1 MRQYGIGSIGSIWTY
16 LLNLALFIIL
26 MIFELA
32 GYEAIHGLVWGLIN
46 KGLIREYLTP
56 YCCCGSPL
64 LRGQYILGSVMPT
77 IILGFIQGWI
87 AIRTGSFLLFCLSLS
102 SSLQGDHLF
111 TQKCDAGASG
121 ISDPVNLA
129 LITLLWMPI
138 QQPSEISNNT
148 LMSFF
153 IVDTSFLSSNAITV
167 SP

>member
-1 MRQYGIGSIGSIWTY
+1 MQYEQDYIMRLIKQVIRALIGV
-16 LLNLALFIIL
+16 L
-26 MIFELA
+26 MNKKSASYYIFPVNGQQKSGDDFLQ
-32 GYEAIHGLVWGLIN
+32 
-46 KGLIREYLTP
+46 RLTP

-102 SSLQGDHLF
+102 SPLQGDHLF
-111 TQKCDAGASG
+111 TQKCDAGTSG
-121 ISDPVNLA
+121 IPDPINHA

-153 IVDTSFLSSNAITV
+153 IVDSSFLSSNAITV